1 MITVYRTEQNRTE
14 AHTHFFSIAGCEI
27 LALSLLRCS
36 ANSKKMT
43 AGKPINYTPELWGQG
58 LLESSLS
65 HVTFLL
71 SLPILFKNHLAN

>member
-43 AGKPINYTPELWGQG
+43 AGKP
-58 LLESSLS
+58 
-65 HVTFLL
+65 
-71 SLPILFKNHLAN
+71 K